1 MMNDNEKLD
10 TITEVVNQINSLI
23 TNKNFKTY
31 PKMEILTLIQDEN
44 EYMVPI
50 GTSITFSKNDD
61 KLHFNSEV
69 GHVNYLK
76 ELKEEDIIPLEEKL
90 KSISKYINY
99 Y

>member
-1 MMNDNEKLD
+1 MMNDDEKLD

-23 TNKNFKTY
+23 TNENFKTY
-31 PKMEILTLIQDEN
+31 PKMEILASIQDEN

-50 GTSITFSKNDD
+50 GKSLTFNKNDN
-61 KLHFNSEV
+61 KLHFDS
-69 GHVNYLK
+69 GDGDVNYL
-76 ELKEEDIIPLEEKL
+76 EALKEEDITSLEEKL